1 MLYTEKIISKKTFHE
16 MERLGGSLAD
26 TSLMELHTIVSKDP
40 SQFTMFASVLLH
52 SKKSVLIAQDVLND
66 IPGKHVELELTNSQY
81 TIKYSQTTSLTKNI
95 HLQVKTNKVLNY
107 AHTPYYNYQYGQQES
122 VIL

>member
-1 MLYTEKIISKKTFHE
+1 MLYTEKVVSKETFRE

-26 TSLMELHTIVSKDP
+26 TSLMALHTTVSKDP

-81 TIKYSQTTSLTKNI
+81 TIKYSQTILLIKNVY
-95 HLQVKTNKVLNY
+95 LQVKTNKVLNY
-107 AHTPYYNYQYGQQES
+107 THTTRHTPY
-122 VIL
+122 